1 MDQFS
6 QVHDATATAISF
18 GLESYTGMSH
28 VAKISPLQRP
38 LSRTPN
44 RKKNAPDDALEEEM
58 HEGTSMPI
66 SSMMTPPRTTR
77 ESSEPSI
84 LYLTDLVGLLL
95 VKGFKRDHHLKNDF
109 QQKKPQHEASTEP
122 RGTSKRLDFDDPP
135 QLYVFL

>member
-58 HEGTSMPI
+58 HE
-66 SSMMTPPRTTR
+66 
-77 ESSEPSI
+77 I